1 MRLAIGVYLLIDKG
15 QVLGVFVF
23 LRLWLFDIS
32 YSITHK
38 ISFDFSLFASP
49 TFLKGKD
56 ASIQITVDSIG
67 TGVGI
72 KFSTGSRRAARE
84 PILLKLFIIG
94 TLTC

>member
-38 ISFDFSLFASP
+38 TSFDFSLFASP
-49 TFLKGKD
+49 KFLKGKD
-56 ASIQITVDSIG
+56 ASIQITVNSIG
-67 TGVGI
+67 IGVGI
-72 KFSTGSRRAARE
+72 KFCTGSRRAARE